1 MTYNI
6 LWGLLHG
13 DANSG
18 EPWVR
23 GSGCTPGYHGRSEKA
38 KTVFYDKDPS
48 IRGWL
53 VETLVQAALLS
64 SYKNS
69 ILELDSLNTYFDALE
84 GPYTR
89 LYSGT
94 PIVFV
99 EKPEVAPSDVYKR
112 SVSYMINGSG
122 TTYTIYYTQSDGTT
136 GTKVAYS
143 YNDTIELPFFDGKI
157 KLRGLQYVADESQSP
172 VPERAF
178 PVTLLQL
185 PTYLPEEEL
194 NRRLGGNDLVED
206 AGRFAFSILNNL
218 K

>member
-23 GSGCTPGYHGRSEKA
+23 GSGCTPGYHGRSDKA
-38 KTVFYDKDPS
+38 KAVFYDKDPS

-53 VETLVQAALLS
+53 VETFVQAAMLS
-64 SYKNS
+64 SYKNR

-84 GPYTR
+84 GPYKR

-94 PIVFV
+94 PQVFV
-99 EKPEVAPSDVYKR
+99 ENPKVAPSDIYKR
-112 SVSYMINGSG
+112 SVR
-122 TTYTIYYTQSDGTT
+122 YTIDGDSPSYTVTYMRSDGVSDETT
-136 GTKVAYS
+136 VYS
-143 YNDTIELPFFDGKI
+143 YDDTAELPFFDGTI
-157 KLRGLQYVADESQSP
+157 TLRGLQYVSDETP
-172 VPERAF
+172 F

-185 PTYLPEEEL
+185 PNYLPEEEL
-194 NRRLGGNDLVED
+194 RERLVGNNLVED
-206 AGRFAFSILNNL
+206 AGRFAYSILSSL